1 MENIDYYKILAL
13 EKNAN
18 PEEIK
23 DAYRELALKHHPDRN
38 RNDAKAVE
46 KMKQINEAYAVLSDP
61 AKKREYDTLRRQFG
75 QSARS
80 QFRQSY
86 SEQDIFSG
94 SDIHHIFEEL
104 SRSLGLRGFDEIFRE
119 FYGRG
124 YRKRFRFGG
133 SDFLGGGFF
142 FFSMFGK
149 GRHQQLPFL
158 LSGLGKIADFMF
170 KKPPGEKISRKSTD
184 IHDVINLSPDHAEK
198 GGPYAY
204 FHLKKNKKL
213 VVKIPPNVRTGQ
225 RIRLS
230 GMGSDGK
237 NNGSTGDLY
246 LRVSINKPLITKTKN
261 LLGRLLRKR

>member
-1 MENIDYYKILAL
+1 MENSDYYKILAL
-13 EKNAN
+13 EKNAT

-23 DAYRELALKHHPDRN
+23 SAFRELALKYHPDRN
-38 RNDAKAVE
+38 RNDAKAAE

-61 AKKREYDTLRRQFG
+61 AKKREYDTLRQQFG

-86 SEQDIFSG
+86 SDQDIFSG

-104 SRSLGLRGFDEIFRE
+104 SRSLGLRGFDEIFKE

-133 SDFLGGGFF
+133 PGFSGGGFF

-158 LSGLGKIADFMF
+158 TPGLGKIAGFML
-170 KKPPGEKISRKSTD
+170 KKLASEKVPEKDKD

-230 GMGSDGK
+230 GMGRDNK
-237 NNGSTGDLY
+237 NNESPGDLY
-246 LRVSINKPLITKTKN
+246 LRVSINTPLITKTKN
-261 LLGRLLRKR
+261 LLDSLLRKR